1 MRISSAKLKSRL
13 SKSEQNELGGSM
25 AWGDIPDWAYDS
37 VHSLLQ
43 ALNSVEPTTYQH
55 CLRVGE
61 YCKKLSVDA
70 GLNEFEQKVAEFS
83 GLLHDIGKIGIEKEV
98 LLKPSKLDPREQ
110 DIMRNHSVISEQI
123 IKPLAAHPF
132 FKQILPAVRGHHERL
147 DGEGY
152 PDKLAGEEIPLIS
165 RIILVVDTYD
175 AMAEN
180 RVYRKGLPDDI
191 IYSEIKRCTGTQFDP
206 QIAKAFLENHARW
219 KSTTD
224 KETLNR
230 IIKKVA

>member
-1 MRISSAKLKSRL
+1 
-13 SKSEQNELGGSM
+13 M

-43 ALNSVEPTTYQH
+43 SLKAVEPTTYQH

-61 YCKKLSVDA
+61 YCKKLSIDV

-83 GLLHDIGKIGIEKEV
+83 GLLHDIGKIGIEKEI
-98 LLKPSKLDPREQ
+98 LLKPSKLDPKEL

-123 IKPLAAHPF
+123 ITPLSGHPF
-132 FKQILPAVRGHHERL
+132 FKLILPAVRGHHERL

-152 PDKLAGEEIPLIS
+152 PDKLAGEAIPLIS

-206 QIAKAFLENHARW
+206 QIAKTFLENHARW
-219 KSTTD
+219 LQNKD
-224 KETLNR
+224 QETLNK

>member
-1 MRISSAKLKSRL
+1 
-13 SKSEQNELGGSM
+13 M

-37 VHSLLQ
+37 VHALLQ
-43 ALNSVEPTTYQH
+43 SLHAVEPTTYQH

-61 YCKKLSVDA
+61 YCKKLSADV

-98 LLKPSKLDPREQ
+98 LLKPSKLDPREL

-123 IKPLAAHPF
+123 IQPLSAHPF

-152 PDKLAGEEIPLIS
+152 PDKLAGEAIPLIS

-219 KSTTD
+219 KPTQD
-224 KETLNR
+224 QETLHN